1 MKSTVSDYKILWIQS
16 DIWVDNFQ
24 LIIYL
29 KQKLKNESET
39 DTVTFF
45 YERFML
51 GLIIFKNIEF
61 LLMVIALYNL
71 IYIFLDE
78 LCFLKT
84 GLKDGPSHGVSFYV
98 CSQSASCGFVKK
110 SEYELYFILRC
121 NLLLLLKNVK
131 LFSAVLYCHRKTTML
146 GVNPMIFT
154 II

>member
-45 YERFML
+45 LWKVYAN
-51 GLIIFKNIEF
+51 IFKNIEF

-71 IYIFLDE
+71 IYIF
-78 LCFLKT
+78 F
-84 GLKDGPSHGVSFYV
+84 
-98 CSQSASCGFVKK
+98 
-110 SEYELYFILRC
+110 
-121 NLLLLLKNVK
+121 
-131 LFSAVLYCHRKTTML
+131 
-146 GVNPMIFT
+146 
-154 II
+154 

>member
-71 IYIFLDE
+71 IYIF
-78 LCFLKT
+78 F
-84 GLKDGPSHGVSFYV
+84 
-98 CSQSASCGFVKK
+98 
-110 SEYELYFILRC
+110 
-121 NLLLLLKNVK
+121 
-131 LFSAVLYCHRKTTML
+131 
-146 GVNPMIFT
+146 
-154 II
+154 